1 VVITIVM
8 FVVMPRISELIKETA
23 TNPPIFTVMM
33 LNFYDFL
40 SHYGWIV
47 VLSFFAMAGFII
59 YYFKTEK
66 GRQVYDKFSLTLP
79 IVGGFFK
86 KIFLI
91 RFTENLSTLISAGLS
106 INSALKITKDTIDN
120 YIYKQI
126 VSETEEGVSEGE
138 KISSVLVKHQEYV
151 PPFVVQMVEV
161 GEQTGK
167 LDKNLMEVVNF
178 YQKEVKR
185 EVNTFIAMLEPILI
199 IFLGAVVALLAIS
212 VLSPLYGALGTI

>member
-1 VVITIVM
+1 MVLRARR
-8 FVVMPRISELIKETA
+8 FISSSPL
-23 TNPPIFTVMM
+23 F
-33 LNFYDFL
+33 
-40 SHYGWIV
+40 
-47 VLSFFAMAGFII
+47 
-59 YYFKTEK
+59 
-66 GRQVYDKFSLTLP
+66 
-79 IVGGFFK
+79 
-86 KIFLI
+86 
-91 RFTENLSTLISAGLS
+91 
-106 INSALKITKDTIDN
+106 NSSLKITKNTLGSFVYREIISDVE
-120 YIYKQI
+120 KR
-126 VSETEEGVSEGE
+126 VSEGE

-185 EVNTFIAMLEPILI
+185 EVDTFIAMLEPILI